1 MNLLK
6 ENEFIMSAAEMKV
19 EAINKI
25 TNVNNESTLK
35 EVLKLLKEADKTVD
49 SSFKLSIHYEAIK
62 EQYGDVLQKLAQ

>member
-1 MNLLK
+1 
-6 ENEFIMSAAEMKV
+6 MSTAEMKK

-35 EVLKLLKEADKTVD
+35 EVLKLLKEADEAEKD
-49 SSFKLSIHYEAIK
+49 SFKLSSHYEAIK